1 MITCDLRVSKLFVL
15 PQTLAFYVQ
24 NYASYNGLGYNDKYL
39 LDRDIARTIGIPMVS
54 ISYLT
59 NPIASIKGN
68 TGVQKIR
75 TIRET
80 YIIFLSI

>member
-1 MITCDLRVSKLFVL
+1 MTSLYPNYRFVL
-15 PQTLAFYVQ
+15 SKTLTFNDQ

-68 TGVQKIR
+68 TGVQKLSIV
-75 TIRET
+75 IIIEI
-80 YIIFLSI
+80 YKIFLSI